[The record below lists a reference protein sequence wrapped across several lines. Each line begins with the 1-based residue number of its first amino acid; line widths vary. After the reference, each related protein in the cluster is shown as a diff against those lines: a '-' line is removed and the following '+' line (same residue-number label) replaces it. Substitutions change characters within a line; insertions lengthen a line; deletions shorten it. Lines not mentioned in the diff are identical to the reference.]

1 MGRVKPDAEL
11 VLQNKIIALFAQLG
25 YETADCFYEIC
36 NENNP
41 VGRTA
46 KTQVVL
52 TTRLHAALEDLNPE
66 LPLEAIEDAIEELTR
81 DRSIMSPTRANSEI
95 YQLLKDG
102 VPVNA
107 KNEKGEEEPVKV
119 KVIDWKEPRNNKFF
133 LASEFWI
140 QGDLYERR
148 ADLIGFVNGLPLI
161 FIELKA
167 PTVNVKQAYN
177 KNLTDYR
184 DTIPKIFWYNA
195 FIILSN
201 GTQAVIGSTTAQ
213 WEHFT
218 TWKWVSDGSK
228 LVLAQGETRLETM
241 IQGTCEK
248 GKLLDIVENFTLFK
262 QDKHGLIKLVAKSH
276 QYLGVN
282 NAIETVRQIQSKQGR
297 LGVFWH
303 TQGSG
308 KSYSMQFFS
317 QKILR
322 KIPGAKGW
330 TFVVVTDR
338 EDLDSQ
344 IYKYFADTGAVTEPE
359 EQIRAQDGEHL
370 KKLLKENPRYVFT
383 LIQKFHAKKGRTYE
397 ELSDRYD
404 IIVMVDEA
412 HRSQYDTFAE
422 NMRNA
427 LPRASFIGFTGT
439 PLIQGEDE
447 ETRRKFGEYVS
458 IYNFKQSIEDEA
470 TVPLYYENRIPEVQ
484 LKNEALNDDIVKII
498 EDYDL
503 DEAQEQKLSQKFVN
517 EYEVITRPG
526 RLETIAKDIVTHF
539 MTRGYQ
545 GKAMVVS
552 IDRFTAVKMYDKV
565 RHYWQ
570 EYLERLKAQLAN
582 ANEFERKKLSKQIQ
596 YMEETDMAVVVSLSH
611 SQNEIKE
618 FKEEGLDIRP
628 HRDRLIKEDL
638 EEKFKN
644 ETNPLRIV
652 FVCAMW
658 MTGFDVPSCSTI
670 YLDKPMKNHTLMQ
683 TITRANRVFRDKAS
697 GLIVDYIG
705 VFQELRKALQIYGS
719 SSDKRI
725 KQGEYPIEDK
735 LALIDLL
742 RKEIEKARKFC
753 QQRGVDVDSIINSE
767 GFQRFASIQDA
778 AIQLTDAEVIE
789 PLDDSIEKIIV
800 NDDLK
805 REFVFL
811 AGNLVRIY
819 RAIVPFPTDFDKAEK
834 ERLEREKS
842 FFAVLADKIC
852 SFQTEETDISAVEGE
867 MKDLLDQSIT
877 PVEYI
882 IKAAHHTQLI
892 DLSQLDIEKLQQ
904 IKTEFN
910 NTTHKRTQLEK
921 LRGAVNRKIRRM
933 VRLNKKRV
941 NFADKFQQLIDD
953 YNSGSRNVELTFQQ
967 LLDLTQDLSK
977 EEKRAIAE
985 GLDEEELALFDLLTK
1000 PEITEKEE
1008 QQVKKVA
1015 KDLLKTLKREK
1026 KKVLVANWRQK
1037 RQSESAVKN
1046 AIHNVLYELPE
1057 SYSDELY
1064 DQVFEAVYQHIF
1076 ESYYGDGDSIYSAGS

>member
-1 MGRVKPDAEL
+1 
-11 VLQNKIIALFAQLG
+11 
-25 YETADCFYEIC
+25 
-36 NENNP
+36 
-41 VGRTA
+41 
-46 KTQVVL
+46 
-52 TTRLHAALEDLNPE
+52 
-66 LPLEAIEDAIEELTR
+66 
-81 DRSIMSPTRANSEI
+81 
-95 YQLLKDG
+95 
-102 VPVNA
+102 
-107 KNEKGEEEPVKV
+107 
-119 KVIDWKEPRNNKFF
+119 
-133 LASEFWI
+133 
-140 QGDLYERR
+140 
-148 ADLIGFVNGLPLI
+148 
-161 FIELKA
+161 
-167 PTVNVKQAYN
+167 
-177 KNLTDYR
+177 
-184 DTIPKIFWYNA
+184 
-195 FIILSN
+195 
-201 GTQAVIGSTTAQ
+201 
-213 WEHFT
+213 
-218 TWKWVSDGSK
+218 
-228 LVLAQGETRLETM
+228 
-241 IQGTCEK
+241 
-248 GKLLDIVENFTLFK
+248 
-262 QDKHGLIKLVAKSH
+262 
-276 QYLGVN
+276 
-282 NAIETVRQIQSKQGR
+282 
-297 LGVFWH
+297 
-303 TQGSG
+303 
-308 KSYSMQFFS
+308 
-317 QKILR
+317 
-322 KIPGAKGW
+322 
-330 TFVVVTDR
+330 
-338 EDLDSQ
+338 
-344 IYKYFADTGAVTEPE
+344 
-359 EQIRAQDGEHL
+359 
-370 KKLLKENPRYVFT
+370 
-383 LIQKFHAKKGRTYE
+383 
-397 ELSDRYD
+397 
-404 IIVMVDEA
+404 
-412 HRSQYDTFAE
+412 
-422 NMRNA
+422 
-427 LPRASFIGFTGT
+427 
-439 PLIQGEDE
+439 
-447 ETRRKFGEYVS
+447 
-458 IYNFKQSIEDEA
+458 
-470 TVPLYYENRIPEVQ
+470 
-484 LKNEALNDDIVKII
+484 
-498 EDYDL
+498 
-503 DEAQEQKLSQKFVN
+503 
-517 EYEVITRPG
+517 
-526 RLETIAKDIVTHF
+526 
-539 MTRGYQ
+539 
-545 GKAMVVS
+545 
-552 IDRFTAVKMYDKV
+552 
-565 RHYWQ
+565 
-570 EYLERLKAQLAN
+570 
-582 ANEFERKKLSKQIQ
+582 
-596 YMEETDMAVVVSLSH
+596 MAVVVSLSH
-611 SQNEIKE
+611 SQNEIKA

-628 HRDRLIKEDL
+628 HRERMIKEDL

-644 ETNPLRIV
+644 ENNPLRIV

-683 TITRANRVFRDKAS
+683 TITRANRVFKDKAS

-725 KQGEYPIEDK
+725 KEGEYPIEDK
-735 LALIDLL
+735 RALIKLL
-742 RKEIEKARKFC
+742 QDEIEKAIEFC

-767 GFQRFASIQDA
+767 GFQRFASIQEA

-789 PLDDSIEKIIV
+789 PVDDSIEKIIV

-811 AGNLVRIY
+811 AANIVRIY

-852 SFQTEETDISAVEGE
+852 SFQTEETDISAVEGA

-1037 RQSESAVKN
+1037 PQSESAVKN
-1046 AIHNVLYELPE
+1046 AIHDVLHELPD

-1076 ESYYGDGDSIYSAGS
+1076 ESYYGDRDSIYSAGS